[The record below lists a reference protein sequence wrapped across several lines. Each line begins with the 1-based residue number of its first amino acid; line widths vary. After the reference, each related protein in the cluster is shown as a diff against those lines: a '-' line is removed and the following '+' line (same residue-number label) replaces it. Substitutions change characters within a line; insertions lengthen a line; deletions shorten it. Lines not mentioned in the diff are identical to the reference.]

1 MRMTITEFHRR
12 KLAGRLTSKS
22 VQGAFMVLVRGI
34 SRNEA
39 GHRTGVDPSC
49 VSRMSKQISEMKV
62 CKHCGQ
68 VKIV

>member
-39 GHRTGVDPSC
+39 GRRTGINPSC
-49 VSRMSKQISEMKV
+49 VSRMAKQISEMEV
-62 CKHCGQ
+62 CEHCGQ
-68 VKIV
+68 VK